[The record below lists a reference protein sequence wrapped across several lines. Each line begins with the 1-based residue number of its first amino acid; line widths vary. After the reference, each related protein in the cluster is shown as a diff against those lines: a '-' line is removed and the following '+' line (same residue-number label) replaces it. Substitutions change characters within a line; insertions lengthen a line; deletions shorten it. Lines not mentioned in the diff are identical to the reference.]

1 MKAWNQCNVIYIATN
16 KIWDH
21 VILGVSNWLQFEHM
35 SMKWKKVIIYV
46 ENDKHLD
53 KFIRDRQPFKLR

>member
-1 MKAWNQCNVIYIATN
+1 
-16 KIWDH
+16 
-21 VILGVSNWLQFEHM
+21 
-35 SMKWKKVIIYV
+35 MKWKKVIIYV